1 MAATGTDGWSPQERA
16 AMKAR
21 AAEIR
26 DSGER
31 GAKKAASD
39 LEACL
44 AAIADMAAGDRR
56 VAERVH
62 AVVTEA
68 VPALAPRTFYGQP
81 AYALDGKVL
90 CFFRSGT
97 ADDSRYC
104 SFGVNPQAQL
114 DDGLMWPTSWALTGV
129 DAATEQALVSL
140 VRRAAGV
147 S

>member
-1 MAATGTDGWSPQERA
+1 MAATGTDGWSAQERA

-39 LEACL
+39 LESCL
-44 AAIADMAAGDRR
+44 TTIAGMAAGDRQI
-56 VAERVH
+56 AERVH
-62 AVVTEA
+62 AVVTA
-68 VPALAPRTFYGQP
+68 TAPQLAPRTFYGQP

-90 CFFRSGT
+90 CFFRSGQ

-104 SFGVNPQAQL
+104 TFGVNPEAQL
-114 DDGLMWPTSWALTGV
+114 DDGPMWPTSWALTDV
-129 DAATEQALVSL
+129 DAGTEQTLAEI
-140 VRRAAGV
+140 VRRAVG
-147 S
+147 